1 MLNPNRALQIAAQEL
16 HVRLVGEIKY
26 GWEQKT
32 VGSTVVSP
40 DGARGWLRIQMRQKT
55 VDPTN
60 IWTGVQES
68 EYITGVLK
76 PAVYRTIEWEYNEYL
91 WQASLLAYIPHKVCS
106 RTPELREPLLLAREW
121 YQELRTSLERLSQFD
136 TTRIAVTQEEITSV
150 IHQRFGSHVETIVS
164 EWGIIHGDIT
174 WANITHP
181 ECWIFDWEGWGK
193 GPKSLDIAY
202 LYCYTLLQKKN
213 AERIYAHFLDW
224 FESRDAVITQLYVCS
239 VLMKQTETEGAHPDL
254 YPYLVQRSE
263 ELLQRI

>member
-136 TTRIAVTQEEITSV
+136 TTRIAVT
-150 IHQRFGSHVETIVS
+150 R
-164 EWGIIHGDIT
+164 
-174 WANITHP
+174 
-181 ECWIFDWEGWGK
+181 
-193 GPKSLDIAY
+193 Y
-202 LYCYTLLQKKN
+202 
-213 AERIYAHFLDW
+213 
-224 FESRDAVITQLYVCS
+224 
-239 VLMKQTETEGAHPDL
+239 
-254 YPYLVQRSE
+254 
-263 ELLQRI
+263 